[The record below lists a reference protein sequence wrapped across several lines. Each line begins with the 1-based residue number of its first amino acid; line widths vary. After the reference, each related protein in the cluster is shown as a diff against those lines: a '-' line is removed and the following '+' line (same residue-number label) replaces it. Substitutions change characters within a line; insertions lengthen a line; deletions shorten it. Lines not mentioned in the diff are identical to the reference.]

1 MERKAAQLWRSV
13 LSFMLIAAVVLTLAE
28 IPAQAG
34 SVVEEIEYNG
44 NGRVGVEFNTD
55 IVYPSLKIVVKTAA
69 GKSLPIRITRKSS
82 RVLRIIVS
90 GFKQGQAYTVT
101 VSGIRRK
108 CGRRNLKVS
117 GKIYTPTYKGCVQL
131 KNAEYDI
138 KDREV
143 EFIFSA
149 DVEYRNPRITI
160 KRGSTSYFRKINK
173 KERREIEVS
182 VKALKK
188 GRIYT
193 FTITGIRKKGAK
205 KFGSISGTF
214 RY

>member
-1 MERKAAQLWRSV
+1 MKRKAAQLWRSI
-13 LSFMLIAAVVLTLAE
+13 LSLVLIAAVVLTIAE

-34 SVVEEIEYNG
+34 SVVKEIEYNG

-55 IVYPSLKIVVKTAA
+55 IVYPSLKITVKTAA

-82 RVLRIIVS
+82 RALRIIVT

-108 CGRRNLKVS
+108 SGGSNLKVS
-117 GKIYTPTYKGCVQL
+117 GKIYTPTFKGCVPL

-149 DVEYRNPRITI
+149 DVEYRNPRITV
-160 KRGSTSYFRKINK
+160 KRGSTNYFRKINK
-173 KERREIEVS
+173 KESGEIEVS
-182 VKALKK
+182 VNALKK
-188 GRIYT
+188 GVIYT

-205 KFGSISGTF
+205 TFGSITGTF